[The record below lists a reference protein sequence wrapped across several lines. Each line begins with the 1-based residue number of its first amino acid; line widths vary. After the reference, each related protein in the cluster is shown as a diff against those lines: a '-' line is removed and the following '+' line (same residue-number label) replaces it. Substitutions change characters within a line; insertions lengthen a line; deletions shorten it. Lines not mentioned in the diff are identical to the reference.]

1 MPTGRRNGNVGTCKM
16 HAGVAFYSVFFA
28 SSVGLPF
35 PPSFRTNYRPRDP
48 KKWPM
53 KAFFDMLRD
62 QTQSSLDKKEIKL
75 DSKQKIKVK
84 VWMIPISA
92 GYYIFPEADCCCFGD
107 PSQFT
112 LVSPSSIHR
121 SHSPPLPPVPDLVL

>member
-28 SSVGLPF
+28 IFCQQCWLTISPF
-35 PPSFRTNYRPRDP
+35 FPHNYRPRDP

-84 VWMIPISA
+84 VC